1 MKEEILN
8 VLDNTSVNR
17 ISADTALVQIMTIIE
32 KYQALQLLQSDV
44 SKSALFYTRPFKM
57 YEYGRQVFDV
67 KDNFVFEFEKGV
79 SKKLQQEVIFS
90 LNALDNEPIKE
101 LKLSFLD
108 AIEILN
114 DGQKFIG
121 IRGRG
126 NLTGT
131 GGYHFTEEKAIKI
144 QDDFKN
150 WIVYKISTPTT

>member
-1 MKEEILN
+1 MKKEFENTENEALN
-8 VLDNTSVNR
+8 KT
-17 ISADTALVQIMTIIE
+17 
-32 KYQALQLLQSDV
+32 DV

-57 YEYGRQVFDV
+57 YEYGRQVYDA

-79 SKKLQQEVIFS
+79 SKQLQKEVIFS
-90 LNALDNEPIKE
+90 LNALDNEPINE

-114 DGQKFIG
+114 DGQKFIC
-121 IRGRG
+121 IRGWG

-131 GGYHFTEEKAIKI
+131 GGYHFAEEKAIKI

-150 WIVYKISTPTT
+150 WIVYKLSTPYT

>member
-1 MKEEILN
+1 M
-8 VLDNTSVNR
+8 NTNKSQ
-17 ISADTALVQIMTIIE
+17 APQLPQTA
-32 KYQALQLLQSDV
+32 V

-57 YEYGRQVFDV
+57 YEYGRQVYDA
-67 KDNFVFEFEKGV
+67 KDNFVFEFEKAV

-90 LNALDNEPIKE
+90 LNALYNEPINE

-114 DGQKFIG
+114 DGQKFIC
-121 IRGRG
+121 IRGWG

-131 GGYHFTEEKAIKI
+131 GGYHFSEEKAIKI

-150 WIVYKISTPTT
+150 WIVYKLSTQTTS

>member
-1 MKEEILN
+1 MNNKLN
-8 VLDNTSVNR
+8 NNTQS
-17 ISADTALVQIMTIIE
+17 
-32 KYQALQLLQSDV
+32 LQTCV

-57 YEYGRQVFDV
+57 YEYGRQVYDA

-79 SKKLQQEVIFS
+79 SKELQQEVIFS
-90 LNALDNEPIKE
+90 LNALDNEPING

-114 DGQKFIG
+114 DGQKFIC
-121 IRGRG
+121 IRGWG

-131 GGYHFTEEKAIKI
+131 GGYHFSEEKAIKI

-150 WIVYKISTPTT
+150 WIVYKLSAQTAS

>member
-1 MKEEILN
+1 MTELSKN
-8 VLDNTSVNR
+8 AQVPQCDK
-17 ISADTALVQIMTIIE
+17 TA
-32 KYQALQLLQSDV
+32 V

-57 YEYGRQVFDV
+57 YEDGRQVYDA

-79 SKKLQQEVIFS
+79 SKELQQEVIFS
-90 LNALDNEPIKE
+90 LNALDNEPINE

-114 DGQKFIG
+114 DGQKFIL
-121 IRGRG
+121 IRGWG

-131 GGYHFTEEKAIKI
+131 GGYHFSEEKAIKI

-150 WIVYKISTPTT
+150 WIVCKLSTQTTS

>member
-1 MKEEILN
+1 MTELSKN
-8 VLDNTSVNR
+8 AQVPQCDK
-17 ISADTALVQIMTIIE
+17 TA
-32 KYQALQLLQSDV
+32 V

-57 YEYGRQVFDV
+57 YEYGRQVYDA

-79 SKKLQQEVIFS
+79 SKELQQEVIFS
-90 LNALDNEPIKE
+90 LNALDNEPINE

-114 DGQKFIG
+114 DGQKFIC
-121 IRGRG
+121 IRGWG

-131 GGYHFTEEKAIKI
+131 GGYHFSEEKAIKI

-150 WIVYKISTPTT
+150 WIVCKLSTQTTS

>member
-1 MKEEILN
+1 MSKSTKPSK
-8 VLDNTSVNR
+8 VLVK
-17 ISADTALVQIMTIIE
+17 TA
-32 KYQALQLLQSDV
+32 V

-57 YEYGRQVFDV
+57 YEYGRQVYDA

-79 SKKLQQEVIFS
+79 SKQLQKEVIFS
-90 LNALDNEPIKE
+90 LNALYNEPINE

-114 DGQKFIG
+114 DGQKFIC
-121 IRGRG
+121 IRGWG

-131 GGYHFTEEKAIKI
+131 GGYHFAEEKAIKI

-150 WIVYKISTPTT
+150 WIFYKLSTPSS

>member
-1 MKEEILN
+1 MKNDKNENKALSQ
-8 VLDNTSVNR
+8 TS
-17 ISADTALVQIMTIIE
+17 
-32 KYQALQLLQSDV
+32 V
-44 SKSALFYTRPFKM
+44 SKSAIFYTRPFKM
-57 YEYGRQVFDV
+57 YEYGRQVYDA

-79 SKKLQQEVIFS
+79 SKELKQEVIFS

-114 DGQKFIG
+114 DGQKFIC
-121 IRGRG
+121 IRGWG

-131 GGYHFTEEKAIKI
+131 GGYHFAEEKAIKI

-150 WIVYKISTPTT
+150 WIVYKLSTPTT